1 MDFTTTSGLVTLLTN
16 ILPSTTEMTTDSP
29 DTPTPPPIGLYAGF
43 GVGAVILMIILVV
56 VVILTVA
63 VVVIFVTKR
72 RVKGYMY

>member
-1 MDFTTTSGLVTLLTN
+1 MMINFFS
-16 ILPSTTEMTTDSP
+16 I
-29 DTPTPPPIGLYAGF
+29 DTPTPMIGLYAGF